1 MLKNSG
7 RAEHQAVDCLD
18 KLHALA
24 SRDKRKRLAVND
36 RRDGKSH
43 RKPAAS
49 LFRRISFFFRMQG
62 AKYVR
67 FSVDIN

>member
-7 RAEHQAVDCLD
+7 RGECHAVDCLD

-43 RKPAAS
+43 LKPAAS
-49 LFRRISFFFRMQG
+49 LFRRIFLLFPDARGEICPFFG
-62 AKYVR
+62 
-67 FSVDIN
+67 